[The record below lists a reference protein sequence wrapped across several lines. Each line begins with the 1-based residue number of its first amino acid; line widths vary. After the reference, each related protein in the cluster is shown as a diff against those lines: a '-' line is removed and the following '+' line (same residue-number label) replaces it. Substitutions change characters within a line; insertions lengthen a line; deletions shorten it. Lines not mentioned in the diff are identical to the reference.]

1 MRRQAVSPAL
11 LSHLRWHSHT
21 GLLSPRLIARM
32 LAVARIDAQSLPP
45 IAEQRTEQPH
55 SGAIA
60 AARLVLSSS
69 EGQLRGILSLI
80 FDFTTQ
86 HFIWYKQRVNR
97 CVTASWCNYE
107 HWARA
112 GICSSNTS
120 HAVLHGGQQWIS
132 ERFHGYMDLP
142 GLQTHC
148 RASLGSAAAATAGH
162 LQCSSSQQAA
172 LRPKCSPALAA
183 HLQAGQRMNDVIY
196 LLYTAIAQNH

>member
-11 LSHLRWHSHT
+11 LFHLRWHSRT

-69 EGQLRGILSLI
+69 EGQLRGILSSI
-80 FDFTTQ
+80 FDFNTQ

-97 CVTASWCNYE
+97 CVTASWCVNYE
-107 HWARA
+107 LWARA

-120 HAVLHGGQQWIS
+120 HAVLHSGQQ
-132 ERFHGYMDLP
+132 
-142 GLQTHC
+142 
-148 RASLGSAAAATAGH
+148 
-162 LQCSSSQQAA
+162 
-172 LRPKCSPALAA
+172 
-183 HLQAGQRMNDVIY
+183 
-196 LLYTAIAQNH
+196 